1 MNTAEDINIVI
12 IEFFAAGAYIHRI
25 VMGSGNY
32 IFSRAGVLD
41 RDRLGRSR
49 RDIREVVPVLHHIDN
64 LCIVCPI
71 RRPGGARGVCIRERD
86 CAPVGKGNVHS
97 IRFIVLDDPLRILLA

>member
-32 IFSRAGVLD
+32 IFSRAGYL
-41 RDRLGRSR
+41 
-49 RDIREVVPVLHHIDN
+49 
-64 LCIVCPI
+64 IVT
-71 RRPGGARGVCIRERD
+71 D
-86 CAPVGKGNVHS
+86 
-97 IRFIVLDDPLRILLA
+97 LAAADETSVR